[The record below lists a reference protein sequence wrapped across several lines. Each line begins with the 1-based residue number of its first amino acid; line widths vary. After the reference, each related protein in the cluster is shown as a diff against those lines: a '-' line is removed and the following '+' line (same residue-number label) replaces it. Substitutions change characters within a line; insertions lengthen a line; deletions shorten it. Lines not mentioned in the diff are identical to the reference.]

1 MSKKKLEE
9 GGLLQQEDV
18 NNSSTV
24 SSVPYEYSYL
34 KSEDTNLKLSA
45 PQSIIDSTIKSV
57 GFAEQSTRAGFGAE
71 MPTLEA
77 RPDAYKTV
85 FKSDFSNSL
94 SNLSKTIKQFK
105 LSSKLDR
112 LASLNVNLAKI
123 ENNKMQV
130 DALLQDGRIGKQQH
144 ALLSNRIENGEFM
157 EEDSEN
163 DLMQIY
169 GNLGVNEQDVAR
181 AEQLAKEYGL
191 TNDLMDAVYKSG
203 NKTDYQSLLARKE
216 DILKEIAER
225 EDSLESDYNI
235 SEDWL
240 LRGEISENRNDRI
253 GANTGDYFR
262 YQAAGDLA
270 GTLSTAEGWAYSI
283 GVPLVLNSIKAASP
297 ALSGNPYG
305 RGAVALANIVSVGY
319 GIGLSRYLETSMEAG
334 DTYWQRVDQ
343 LEKEAIQQK
352 LDEGL
357 PGELTKRERNDIA
370 IEAYKGCLLYTSPS
384 PRDRG

>member
-130 DALLQDGRIGKQQH
+130 DALLQDGRISRQQH

-191 TNDLMDAVYKSG
+191 TNELMDA
-203 NKTDYQSLLARKE
+203 
-216 DILKEIAER
+216 
-225 EDSLESDYNI
+225 
-235 SEDWL
+235 
-240 LRGEISENRNDRI
+240 
-253 GANTGDYFR
+253 
-262 YQAAGDLA
+262 
-270 GTLSTAEGWAYSI
+270 
-283 GVPLVLNSIKAASP
+283 
-297 ALSGNPYG
+297 
-305 RGAVALANIVSVGY
+305 
-319 GIGLSRYLETSMEAG
+319 
-334 DTYWQRVDQ
+334 
-343 LEKEAIQQK
+343 
-352 LDEGL
+352 
-357 PGELTKRERNDIA
+357 
-370 IEAYKGCLLYTSPS
+370 CLLYTSPS
-384 PRDRG
+384 PRDS